1 MQMGKERIATTGANT
16 TLMEAEQPLRCGRDF
31 LRGIGASQ
39 ENRSEQL
46 AFRPGQEEE
55 VRLRLVGQRLR
66 NDEAPCAEPMAAEFS
81 KLLVHLGPLIRTVYL
96 CQQPPAFGRNT
107 ILAADVQFKLNTAPL
122 PRRQAAKVG
131 TVVQL
136 VCIGAE
142 PLRQQGRQRRGQ
154 LGWLTQQCEARQG
167 RVHGKLDSFQRY
179 ARSVCQENVRI
190 HRDLRFFRWPL
201 ALGHEVPR
209 QASARL
215 SRAIRETVYQHHYLH
230 ALGRSLPYGR
240 AGVG

>member
-1 MQMGKERIATTGANT
+1 MGKERIATTGANT

-81 KLLVHLGPLIRTVYL
+81 KSLVHLGPLILAVYL

-107 ILAADVQFKLNTAPL
+107 ILAADDQFKLNTAPL

-131 TVVQL
+131 AAVQQ

-142 PLRQQGRQRRGQ
+142 PLHQQARQDLAQLRR
-154 LGWLTQQCEARQG
+154 LMQQCRA
-167 RVHGKLDSFQRY
+167 GKRGIE
-179 ARSVCQENVRI
+179 RKRI
-190 HRDLRFFRWPL
+190 RFDRC
-201 ALGHEVPR
+201 
-209 QASARL
+209 RL
-215 SRAIRETVYQHHYLH
+215 SVRE
-230 ALGRSLPYGR
+230 
-240 AGVG
+240 